1 MSKFEEEFFSGA
13 DFRAIYSD
21 ISKAIADL
29 RQHSGLSL
37 EEAAQRIG
45 MQPDKL
51 EAIERGQR
59 IRSTV
64 PLVHIVET
72 LGGRLTIIPTDN
84 PGVVH
89 IEFMAPQSKN

>member
-1 MSKFEEEFFSGA
+1 MSKFEEEFFAGA
-13 DFRAIYSD
+13 DFRAIYND

-64 PLVHIVET
+64 PLVHIVES
-72 LGGRLTIIPTDN
+72 LGARL
-84 PGVVH
+84 VVVPEESKDDPH
-89 IEFMAPQSKN
+89 CQFIEFE

>member
-1 MSKFEEEFFSGA
+1 MSKFEEEFFAGA
-13 DFRAIYSD
+13 DFRAIYND
-21 ISKAIADL
+21 ISMTLKQL
-29 RQHSGLSL
+29 REYRGLTI
-37 EEAAQRIG
+37 EEAAKRIG

-51 EAIERGQR
+51 EAIENGQR
-59 IRSTV
+59 VRSTV

-89 IEFMAPQSKN
+89 IEFMSPQSKN